1 MQLGKRAAALLLAL
15 FLLAGNALSPVTA
28 YALDTG
34 QETVTAETTAQTQST
49 GTGTEEPT
57 ETLPETS
64 LNETEVTEAASEPPA
79 SSEATDPTDAP
90 AETTEATAPVNT
102 TEATEPLET
111 TEATVPVNTT
121 QATEPSTETEPETVN
136 TLTGYLASRA
146 ASVTVTVS
154 EGNGVPKDSV
164 LTVTGADP
172 DGSTMQAII
181 EKLNIGAVLDYCVFD
196 MGIGD
201 ASISGSV
208 SVDIVFQD
216 PSVMATDSE
225 SVYVAEVKADGT
237 LNLIGNADAVVNA
250 DKRVE
255 SIRFTLSG
263 FSDSSTFV
271 ILTSDW
277 PNVTAFQTYP
287 EYTVRATYGAISG
300 IGDSQG
306 GLTYHCWK
314 ASSTP
319 SASKPAIC
327 LDSNR
332 LFGSGDNTFSYGLA
346 NSTYTAEDDNSKT
359 QSWKSLSEGTRE
371 LLVLLCCYGLSDWS
385 PSSRYIDDINSG
397 NTFAAMQLVAWE
409 WINGKSDGTYTSHYN
424 STVQDI
430 ADNLR
435 YLCYNNPDNVD
446 TTKSYVYIIWP
457 NSQKIYNGRYVW
469 GQELIALHTV
479 EYAQSTG
486 SLTVTKAVTGT
497 GSKANWR
504 MELYTSQSAA
514 NSAAGYT
521 AYAYTNSS
529 GVATFSDL
537 AAGTYYVREAPA
549 SRQDK
554 VTTTGWTLST
564 AVLSGTVT
572 SGNTTSAGTVT
583 NISPAILSVK
593 KAITP
598 SSLATSA
605 NLQNWRFELYST
617 QSAAAAGGTNY
628 VAYAYTNTSGVATF
642 YNLTANTTYYVREA
656 PASRQDKVTTTGW
669 MLSTTVLSKAGTGG
683 ATSATSM
690 GTITNTY
697 GKYIRLVKAASDP
710 DCYEQI
716 KDNAMYSL
724 AGAEYQITAS
734 NGTTETVVTGA
745 DGAVISANLYN
756 VGTTGTIRETKA
768 PNGFLLDST
777 VYTWEI
783 LADSSEYCVV
793 NVTDKPIFDPPFAI
807 TKVDQDTTTAQGNS
821 SFSGAVFKWEYFD
834 NTDWS
839 GTPKRTWYFQ
849 TNANGRAEYNPSFL
863 ASNYTSNDLYVDS
876 SGAYQVPLGTVKITE
891 VENSL
896 GYIVIQ
902 QPLYCSIVQNTE
914 SSFGADFVW
923 TPESWNIIVDMASGN
938 YGVYEPVDPETFGSL
953 SIQKLDKDSGT
964 VAPTWASF
972 AGCEFT
978 VYNRSNGPVKVGDY
992 TVAQPGEVCYT
1003 LTADEAGKAS
1013 TGRIFPIGTYE
1024 VRETKGNDYYQC
1036 NADWSFTFT
1045 ITGTEANPAYAAEC
1059 ANTMHPATINLQKAS
1074 TDGQPLPGARFA
1086 LEWSEDGTTWKPVT
1100 KSDDIVM
1107 GGCSSPELDEKGCLT
1122 IGEDGTASFT
1132 GLYPVVYY
1140 RITEVET
1147 PNGYQ
1152 LLKDPIFVDK
1162 LLPEDNFEISYRV
1175 VNNDVFTLPKTGGF
1189 GFWMIL
1195 PAFGLASAALFFG
1208 IFAST
1213 KKREAHSHAV
1223 TNTDPASRTSGGSG
1237 TCTCSRGATK

>member
-1 MQLGKRAAALLLAL
+1 MQTIKRAAAILLVLTLVLSWFPTVFTA
-15 FLLAGNALSPVTA
+15 NAAELS
-28 YALDTG
+28 
-34 QETVTAETTAQTQST
+34 
-49 GTGTEEPT
+49 GT
-57 ETLPETS
+57 S
-64 LNETEVTEAASEPPA
+64 PA
-79 SSEATDPTDAP
+79 STDAAAIPTGADEDAP
-90 AETTEATAPVNT
+90 ASTGASPGDDPTGVPEEPEPSASQEATEATEATVETTEATIPVNTTET

-111 TEATVPVNTT
+111 TEVAGPVNTT
-121 QATEPSTETEPETVN
+121 ETTGPDADPETVN
-136 TLTGYLASRA
+136 TLTGYLASRT

-154 EGNGVPKDSV
+154 EGNEVPKDSI
-164 LTVTGADP
+164 LTVTDADP

-196 MGIGD
+196 MGIGG
-201 ASISGSV
+201 ASVPGSV
-208 SVDIVFQD
+208 SVDIAFQD
-216 PSVMATDSE
+216 PSIMATDSG
-225 SVYVAEVKADGT
+225 SVYVVEIKADGT
-237 LNLIGNADAVVNA
+237 LNLIGNADAVVNS
-250 DKRVE
+250 DKRIE
-255 SIRFTLSG
+255 SIRFNLAGLSNG
-263 FSDSSTFV
+263 SAFV

-277 PNVTAFQTYP
+277 PNITAFQTYP
-287 EYTVRATYGAISG
+287 EYTVRATNGAISG

-306 GLTYHCWK
+306 GLTYHCWHPDR
-314 ASSTP
+314 TP
-319 SASKPAIC
+319 SEYRPAIC
-327 LDSNR
+327 LDSGR
-332 LFGSGDNTFSYGLA
+332 VFGSGDNTFSYGLA

-359 QSWKSLSEGTRE
+359 QSWKNLSEGTRE

-385 PSSRYIDDINSG
+385 PSSRYNEINNG

-430 ADNLR
+430 AGNLR
-435 YLCYNNPDNVD
+435 YLCYNNPDNID

-504 MELYTSQSAA
+504 MELYSSRSAA
-514 NSAAGYT
+514 NSATGYT

-537 AAGTYYVREAPA
+537 AEGTYYVREAPA

-598 SSLATSA
+598 ASLATSA

-642 YNLTANTTYYVREA
+642 YNLAANTTYYVREA

-669 MLSTTVLSKAGTGG
+669 MLSTTVLGKAGTGG

-710 DCYEQI
+710 DCYGQI

-724 AGAEYQITAS
+724 AGAEYKITAS
-734 NGTTETVVTGA
+734 DGTTETVVTGA

-756 VGTTGTIRETKA
+756 VGTTGTIQETKA

-783 LADSSEYCVV
+783 PADSSEYCVV

-849 TNANGRAEYNPSFL
+849 TNANGIAKYDSSCL
-863 ASNYTSNDLYVDS
+863 ASSYASDNLYVDS
-876 SGAYQVPLGTVKITE
+876 SGIYSLPLGTVKITE
-891 VENSL
+891 IKNSL

-902 QPLYCSIVQNTE
+902 QPLYVSVVE
-914 SSFGADFVW
+914 DPSSPDGATWIW
-923 TPESWNIIVDMASGN
+923 TPESWNIMVDIASGN

-964 VAPTWASF
+964 TAPTWASF

-978 VYNRSNGPVKVGDY
+978 VYNRSNGPVKVGGY
-992 TVAQPGEVCYT
+992 AVAQPGEACYT
-1003 LTADEAGKAS
+1003 LTVDEAGKAS
-1013 TGRIFPIGTYE
+1013 TGNVFPIGTYE

-1045 ITGTEANPAYAAEC
+1045 ITGTGANPAYAAEC
-1059 ANTMHPATINLQKAS
+1059 TNTMHPATINLQKAG
-1074 TDGQPLPGARFA
+1074 TDGQPLPGARFS

-1152 LLKDPIFVDK
+1152 LLKDPILVDK

-1195 PAFGLASAALFFG
+1195 PAIGLASASLFFG
-1208 IFAST
+1208 IFAGT
-1213 KKREAHSHAV
+1213 KKRE
-1223 TNTDPASRTSGGSG
+1223 D
-1237 TCTCSRGATK
+1237 